1 MGGVLIQRGTDLRRG
16 GANLRGYDTKRLAL
30 YLTTVFAHV
39 LVDLVYKSTPSFWG
53 KKLDF

>member
-16 GANLRGYDTKRLAL
+16 GANLRVYDTKRLAL

-39 LVDLVYKSTPSFWG
+39 LVDLVYKSTPSF
-53 KKLDF
+53 